1 MKQQPKNHD
10 WIVWYKGPDAWKQGM
25 PEDYTEWGLKR
36 SLEGVVDDRDLDTSI
51 ASFVGWT
58 LAGAKPSQRASP
70 LGGS

>member
-1 MKQQPKNHD
+1 
-10 WIVWYKGPDAWKQGM
+10 M